1 MLLGPCAPVRG
12 LPRAARPC
20 PACRLSHILTRTLN
34 PNPNPKPY
42 PNPNQECRSGHR
54 HEPDAARTNSG
65 AVTRRDSK
73 EGTAASE
80 PSSPALAP
88 ATLGPAGA
96 ASPGS
101 AASSPRR
108 PL

>member
-1 MLLGPCAPVRG
+1 M
-12 LPRAARPC
+12 
-20 PACRLSHILTRTLN
+20 SHILTRTLN